1 MKFFLFRR
9 EEINEGSVK
18 SSDSGIGLSVF
29 AIPAEQMGFM
39 TAVKGFINITFNNAG
54 LYETTALIEGES
66 FEKTNVSI
74 SCVEGEELELMED
87 ILNFV
92 TSDAP
97 KKKIMKFDVVTGKSS
112 FDSAISKSV
121 SDISTQ
127 VKINPIVMT
136 SGDISRGDPA
146 KEFQD
151 TIGEIYFGAD
161 KPSLDFNHE
170 GLADYADG
178 VEITAWANA
187 GTGGSTYSIAANVG
201 DPLNTTSLSAARG
214 LAKTSATIAL
224 DDYFV
229 VPNAYT
235 VSEDYTAY
243 MVFRVTTSALGL
255 GVLYGDDSGDTM
267 GFCFGDMV
275 YDSSGGIDK
284 AEQTLSTFKV
294 RHDGRSGEPASVS
307 TASDQGGTVK
317 HSFPE
322 IIVNPEN
329 GETCQVF
336 IVRRDKQSNM
346 YLHNRT
352 GDLVAFIP
360 GFTQLMTPSGKH
372 TNMAGMTD
380 GNLLIEQI
388 GSGGGII
395 ATSGRSLS
403 FTGSLARFGVIEKDI
418 GTSKSGQLAQDLFN
432 LYNF

>member
-29 AIPAEQMGFM
+29 ALPVDQMSFM
-39 TAVKGFINITFNNAG
+39 TAVKGAINITFNNAG
-54 LYETTALIEGES
+54 IYDHTALFDGES

-112 FDSAISKSV
+112 FDSAVSKSV
-121 SDISTQ
+121 SDVSTQ
-127 VKINPIVMT
+127 IKINPIVMT

-151 TIGEIYFGAD
+151 TIGGIYFGAD

-178 VEITAWANA
+178 AEITAWENA

-201 DPLNTTSLSAARG
+201 DPRNETGLSALRG
-214 LAKTSATIAL
+214 LSKVNALIAL

-229 VPNAYT
+229 VPNAYS
-235 VSEDYTAY
+235 VSGDYTLYIAI
-243 MVFRVTTSALGL
+243 RPQSTGGL
-255 GVLYGDDSGDTM
+255 GVVYGDSSGETIGM
-267 GFCFGDMV
+267 CFGDV
-275 YDSSGGIDK
+275 GYDASGGITK
-284 AEQTLSTFKV
+284 SKVGKSLFKT
-294 RHDGRSGEPASVS
+294 RHEGRTGEPAFVS
-307 TASDQGGTVK
+307 TADDQGGTINYR
-317 HSFPE
+317 FPE
-322 IIVNPEN
+322 AVYDTDN
-329 GETCQVF
+329 GETLQVF
-336 IVRRDKQSNM
+336 VVTRDVNSNM
-346 YLHNRT
+346 YLHNRE
-352 GDLVAFIP
+352 GEMVAFIP
-360 GFTQLMTPSGKH
+360 AFTTSNTSKGR
-372 TNMAGMTD
+372 TDMAGMTD
-380 GNLLIEQI
+380 GKLLIEQI
-388 GSGGGII
+388 GSAGGAVSTDGVS
-395 ATSGRSLS
+395 AS
-403 FTGSLARFGVIEKDI
+403 FHGMLARFGVIGKDI
-418 GTSKSGQLAQDLFN
+418 GTSKAGQLAIDLFN